1 MTAVFLKQSLAISFV
16 LMERNERGAAGMG
29 EMARGR
35 DPVVILTRCIL
46 LCLSLIHKKHVSSTA
61 IFLYCFTLIGTHCTI
76 SKHTVTCTLSNLL
89 TKYFYLIIFMKS
101 KC

>member
-61 IFLYCFTLIGTHCTI
+61 IFYIALH
-76 SKHTVTCTLSNLL
+76 
-89 TKYFYLIIFMKS
+89 
-101 KC
+101 